1 MPSQGLLCWN
11 TTFHSQIS
19 INLVMD
25 SSHLHILLSSI
36 PTILLLLLLHSHSH
50 LSMFLQTIILA
61 NTSMVHPNIS
71 IISIPMAITLL
82 PPCLSQC
89 IFPSLL
95 IFQGML
101 QSLFMLILGIQGMPL
116 HTMTSSS
123 TTTS

>member
-71 IISIPMAITLL
+71 ILSIPMAIILL
-82 PPCLSQC
+82 PHACPNASSSAFSFSKAC
-89 IFPSLL
+89 
-95 IFQGML
+95 
-101 QSLFMLILGIQGMPL
+101 LFMLILGSQGMPL
-116 HTMTSSS
+116 HTMTGNS
-123 TTTS
+123 